1 MFNDSNFKKMGIDMR
16 TKVILF
22 FLVIS
27 LSLIAD
33 STVVDSLLVVLQ
45 NSSEKDYVNT
55 LNRLSKEYSN
65 FLPDSSLYY
74 AEKALIEA
82 RKQNYEIG
90 EANALSNIGFYYF
103 DLHRYDQALQFQKE
117 SLALSEDIDFKIG
130 KDNALNNIGNIFEAQ
145 SNYENALEYHLKALD
160 INRETGSEERIASS
174 YNNIG
179 NIYYCLSNFEKAL
192 EYYQQ
197 SLELKER
204 SGKKDKIAGALS
216 NIGNVYMGLEEDSK
230 AIEYYQQALDIMIEI
245 DHKQGIAHF
254 TNNIGIIYGD
264 LENYEEAFKYL
275 TSAQK
280 AYEELGDK
288 RGLARSLYNI
298 ANLQDK
304 LDDPQKSLDYLSRSL
319 ILAREVNAQDI
330 ILNSYELYSDLF
342 KKQKNF
348 EKALDFHDRYTTLK
362 DSIFSQES
370 SNKIAEMQVKFETE
384 KKEKENEIYRLELE
398 KQRLNQWRLYFGLII
413 LFIITFLFYY
423 RYKSKQKI
431 NLQLQEKIEE
441 ALQKQKKQQQIIV
454 HQANLSSLGEMAA
467 GIAHEINQPLQNI
480 SLSAESMEMELNEK
494 KLDNKY
500 LRQKLKY
507 IYEDIERIKT
517 ISEHISTFSSEQKN
531 EIIEKFCLNES
542 VKNAVSMIKKQFE
555 KNNID
560 LKIDLK
566 NDLSRIEGNLY
577 KFEQVVLNL
586 LSNAKDA
593 VLDDENNFQKQVTVR
608 SCETETEV
616 FLEVEDNGVG
626 ISQDVKTNIFLP
638 FFTTKKFGEGTGLGL
653 SIAYGIIKEMNGNIE
668 LLEAENTVF
677 RVTISKEVENDE
689 LAPKLQ
695 LGC

>member
-1 MFNDSNFKKMGIDMR
+1 MGI
-16 TKVILF
+16 KVVLF
-22 FLVIS
+22 FLVVSVS
-27 LSLIAD
+27 LFASSAVI
-33 STVVDSLLVVLQ
+33 DSLLNELQ
-45 NSSEKDYVNT
+45 HSTEKEYVNK
-55 LNRLSKEYSN
+55 LNRISREYSA
-65 FLPDSSLYY
+65 FQPDSSLFY
-74 AEKALIEA
+74 AQKALEEA
-82 RKQNYEIG
+82 RKQDYEIG
-90 EANALSNIGFYYF
+90 EVNALSNIGFYYF
-103 DLHRYDQALQFQKE
+103 DLHQYDKALQFQKE
-117 SLALSEDIDFKIG
+117 SLVLSEDVDFKIG
-130 KDNALNNIGNIFEAQ
+130 KANALNNIGNIYEAQ
-145 SNYENALEYHLKALD
+145 SSYDYALECHLKALD
-160 INRETGSEERIASS
+160 INREIGIEERIATS

-179 NIYYCLSNFEKAL
+179 NIYYCLSNYEKAL
-192 EYYQQ
+192 EYYQN

-216 NIGNVYMGLEEDSK
+216 NIGNVYLGLEEDNK
-230 AIEYYQQALDIMIEI
+230 AIEYYQQALNLMIEI

-264 LENYEEAFKYL
+264 LGNYEEALKFL
-275 TSAQK
+275 TSARK

-288 RGLARSLYNI
+288 RGLARSLYNM
-298 ANLQDK
+298 ANLQEK
-304 LDDPQKSLDYLSRSL
+304 LLDPQKSLEYLSQSL
-319 ILAREVNAQDI
+319 ALALEVDDQDI
-330 ILNSYELYSDLF
+330 ILNSYELYSNLY

-348 EKALDFHDRYTTLK
+348 EKALDFHELYTTLK

-398 KQRLNQWRLYFGLII
+398 KQKLIKWRLYFGLII

-431 NLQLQEKIEE
+431 NVELREKIEE
-441 ALQKQKKQQQIIV
+441 ALRKQKEQQQIIV

-480 SLSAESMEMELNEK
+480 SLSAESMEIELNEK

-507 IYEDIERIKT
+507 IYEDIDRIKT

-531 EIIEKFCLNES
+531 EITEKFCLNES

-555 KNNID
+555 KNNVELQID
-560 LKIDLK
+560 LKD
-566 NDLSRIEGNLY
+566 DLSKIEGNLY

-593 VLDDENNFQKQVTVR
+593 VLEDENNSQKQVVVR
-608 SCETETEV
+608 SNETDSEV
-616 FLEVEDNGVG
+616 FLEVEDNGIG
-626 ISQDVKTNIFLP
+626 ISQSVKTNIFLP

-653 SIAYGIIKEMNGNIE
+653 SIAYGIIKEMNGKIE
-668 LLEAENTVF
+668 LLDTENTIFQV
-677 RVTISKEVENDE
+677 IIPKEN
-689 LAPKLQ
+689 
-695 LGC
+695 